1 MTIIAIVTW
10 RAFTI
15 LVMFKLDSAPRPV
28 ACVEAMLLS
37 DRIPTYDGE
46 SSRGSK
52 LITYVKRRSSPAKRD
67 PTM

>member
-10 RAFTI
+10 RTFTI
-15 LVMFKLDSAPRPV
+15 LVMFKLDSAPRPA

-37 DRIPTYDGE
+37 DRIPTCDGE
-46 SSRGSK
+46 STRGSK
-52 LITYVKRRSSPAKRD
+52 LITYVKRRRSPAKRD